1 MSTSQYLLGA
11 AELAVIAAAL
21 GLGAYHL
28 RALLAPVWTGALA
41 RLAEIVIAL
50 SMLILV
56 AEILGVVGLFEEVP
70 LLIGYVVAGLGATF
84 LARRRGLPEPPE
96 APEARSSWLMIGIGI
111 VAASIVIIHWAH
123 PTGQALDTGMY
134 YQDTTWYHMSFSGRF
149 DQTGEIGPLHFTD
162 PLKLAVWFYPQN
174 SELLHGIGIVFLQT
188 DFLSPLINL
197 IFCALCLLAA
207 WCIGRPYAIG
217 GVTLLGAAV
226 VLDSEMMVGSQAGQA
241 PNDVAGLFFLMAAL
255 AFLVDGAASA
265 HAEREAAAA
274 ASDNAAP
281 APPPPEPV
289 AAPSNPGNPGRSGI
303 TEELE
308 MGVVEDVP
316 VEGDPRALAT
326 VGAGPLFMAGLAAGL
341 GVGTK
346 ITLLA
351 TIAAF
356 TLGVVILGG
365 RQHWLRALGIWL
377 GGILITSG
385 FWYGRNFVEAL
396 NPFPQI
402 QKIGP
407 IDLPGPDQV
416 AIYPRP
422 PHKLSEY
429 YNDPLVWEHKL
440 TPVLLDRLGPLWPVI
455 LAVVVIA
462 LVWAFVKGGS
472 ALMRILALTGAVAG
486 IAYIFTPL
494 TASGDPYDGS
504 GFDANLR
511 YVAPVLTV
519 GLLLLPLIPWFRHG
533 KRPWILIGLFT
544 VLLLQ
549 GTITQSN
556 WEFPHHLASIGLA
569 FLIVG
574 VPALLVAG
582 FRRGLNPMLLASL
595 GVLVAIGAVALGRV
609 REDYYLD
616 HRYVTASRPPLS
628 GGFRSTPEWQP
639 LQDWGRK
646 ASDERIAVFGRAGAF
661 GQYFFYGEDLSNH
674 VQYLGEEGNRGTFR
688 PIYTCE
694 LWRQTINQGNY
705 DYIVTTPAIGVIET
719 VTPPQNLWTS
729 DDPNVETVIQSG
741 PAAVYRING
750 PLDPSTC
757 ARLGDLARA

>member
-28 RALLAPVWTGALA
+28 RALLVPAWMGALA
-41 RLAEIVIAL
+41 RLAEVVIGI

-56 AEILGVVGLFEEVP
+56 SELAGVLGLFKQVP
-70 LLIGYVVAGLGATF
+70 LLIGCLAAGGGAV
-84 LARRRGLPEPPE
+84 LYARRRGLPKPVE
-96 APEARSSWLMIGIGI
+96 APEVRSSHLMIGIGI
-111 VAASIVIIHWAH
+111 AAAVLVVVHWAH
-123 PTGQALDTGMY
+123 PTGQALDQGMY

-149 DQTGEIGPLHFTD
+149 FQTGHIGPLHFTD

-174 SELLHGIGIVFLQT
+174 SELLHGVGMVFLKT

-197 IFCALCLLAA
+197 MWCALCLLAA
-207 WCIGRPYAIG
+207 WCVGRPYAIG
-217 GVTLLGAAV
+217 GVTVLGAAV
-226 VLDSEMMVGSQAGQA
+226 VLDSNMMVGSQAGQA

-265 HAEREAAAA
+265 HAAREAAKARRTTVKPEPARETAAA
-274 ASDNAAP
+274 ASP
-281 APPPPEPV
+281 G
-289 AAPSNPGNPGRSGI
+289 GNPS

-308 MGVVEDVP
+308 LGVVEDVP

-341 GVGTK
+341 GIGTK

-356 TLGVVILGG
+356 TVGVIILGG
-365 RQHWLRALGIWL
+365 RRHWLRALGIWL
-377 GGILITSG
+377 GGIVITCG
-385 FWYGRNFVEAL
+385 FWYGRNFVYAL

-402 QKIGP
+402 RKIGP
-407 IDLPGPDQV
+407 IHLPGPDQV
-416 AIYPRP
+416 SLYPRP
-422 PHKLSEY
+422 PHKLAEY
-429 YNDPLVWEHKL
+429 YNDPLVWTHKL
-440 TPVLLDRLGPLWPVI
+440 TPVLHERLGPLWPVI
-455 LAVVVIA
+455 LAVVIVA
-462 LVWAFVKGGS
+462 LVWAFFKGGS
-472 ALMRILALTGAVAG
+472 ALMRILAVTGAVAG

-511 YVAPVLTV
+511 YVAPVLIV
-519 GLLLLPLIPWFRHG
+519 GFLLLPLIPWFRHG

-544 VLLLQ
+544 VLLIQ
-549 GTITQSN
+549 GTVIQSN
-556 WEFPHHLASIGLA
+556 WEFKHHLASVGLA

-582 FRRGLNPMLLASL
+582 FRARLSPVLLVSFGLVM
-595 GVLVAIGAVALGRV
+595 AIAAVALGRV

-616 HRYVTASRPPLS
+616 HRYVTASRPPLG
-628 GGFRSTPEWQP
+628 GGFRASPEWQP

-646 ASDERIAVFGRAGAF
+646 ASHQRIGVFGRASAF
-661 GQYFFYGEDLSNH
+661 GQYFFYGNDLTDH
-674 VQYLGEEGNRGTFR
+674 VQYIGDEGNHGTFR
-688 PIYTCE
+688 PIYTCAD
-694 LWRQTINQGNY
+694 WRQTINQGHY

-719 VTPPQNLWTS
+719 VAPPQNLWTS
-729 DDPNVETVIQSG
+729 ADANVRTVIQSG
-741 PAAVYRING
+741 PAAVYKIDG

-757 ARLGDLARA
+757 AELGDAARA